1 MSTVFQRYA
10 EIYDAI
16 YENKEYASE
25 SAYVSEILGGLQG
38 KKLLDV
44 GCGTGRYS
52 EIFATEADYV
62 HGIDMSQEMVDIANL
77 RKSRLRNGL
86 DKKIYYEVGD
96 ARTFTSDK
104 KFDIV
109 CSMFHVINYQTT
121 NEQLDMFF
129 ETSFNALN
137 PEGLLIF
144 DFWYGPGVLSEK
156 PAPRTVEVKTES
168 LEIVRNATP
177 NLRINENCV
186 DVTYDVKVK
195 YLDSSEE
202 ATNFSETHS
211 MRYLFTPELDFFS
224 RDKFSIENVYAW
236 RTRTDPSERDWSAVC
251 VMRRL

>member
-1 MSTVFQRYA
+1 MNNVFQRYA

-16 YENKEYASE
+16 YQNKEYASE

-62 HGIDMSQEMVDIANL
+62 HGIDMSQEMVDIANS
-77 RKSRLRNGL
+77 RKSKLRNGL
-86 DKKIYYEVGD
+86 DRKIHYEVGD
-96 ARTFTSDK
+96 ARTFESDK
-104 KFDIV
+104 KFDVV

-121 NEQLDMFF
+121 NEQLDAFF
-129 ETSFNALN
+129 KTSFNALK

-144 DFWYGPGVLSEK
+144 DFWHGPGVLNDK
-156 PAPRTVEVKTES
+156 PVPRTVEINTDS

-177 NLRINENCV
+177 NLRMEENCV

-211 MRYLFTPELDFFS
+211 MRYLFTPELKFFAK
-224 RDKFSIENVYAW
+224 DKFSIEQTYAW

>member
-16 YENKEYASE
+16 YVNKEYASE

-38 KKLLDV
+38 KKLLDI

-62 HGIDMSQEMVDIANL
+62 HGIDMSQEMVDIANS
-77 RKSRLRNGL
+77 RKSKLRNGL

-129 ETSFNALN
+129 DTSFNALN

-144 DFWYGPGVLSEK
+144 DFWHGPGVLNDK
-156 PAPRTVEVKTES
+156 PVPRTVKVSTDS

-177 NLRINENCV
+177 NLRMEENCV

-211 MRYLFTPELDFFS
+211 MRYLFTPELEVFA
-224 RDKFSIENVYAW
+224 RDKFSIEQTYAW
-236 RTRTDPSERDWSAVC
+236 RTRIDPSERDWSAVC
-251 VMRRL
+251 VMRRI

>member
-16 YENKEYASE
+16 YVNKEYASE

-62 HGIDMSQEMVDIANL
+62 HGIDMSQEMVDIANS
-77 RKSRLRNGL
+77 RKSKLRNGL

-144 DFWYGPGVLSEK
+144 DFWHGPGVLNDK
-156 PAPRTVEVKTES
+156 PVPRTLKVNTDS

-177 NLRINENCV
+177 ILRMDENCV

-211 MRYLFTPELDFFS
+211 MRYLFTPELEIFAK
-224 RDKFSIENVYAW
+224 DKFSIEQTFAW

>member
-16 YENKEYASE
+16 YVNKEYASE

-52 EIFATEADYV
+52 EIFVTEADYV
-62 HGIDMSQEMVDIANL
+62 HGIDMSQEMVDIANS
-77 RKSRLRNGL
+77 RKSKLRNGL

-144 DFWYGPGVLSEK
+144 DFWHGPGVLNDK
-156 PAPRTVEVKTES
+156 PVPRTLKVNTDS

-177 NLRINENCV
+177 ILRMDENCV

-202 ATNFSETHS
+202 TSNFSETHS
-211 MRYLFTPELDFFS
+211 MRYLFTPELEIFAK
-224 RDKFSIENVYAW
+224 DKFSIEQTFAW